1 MIEFACHTWAFN
13 DLTLAEALGTIAR
26 LGFRYADI
34 GSGPNL
40 NAANAARSPRRAAAD
55 IREDL
60 ETFNLKLSD
69 LYIML
74 PRVSLPEDDR
84 REKDVDLFKSLVPFA
99 AALEAP
105 GMTVSPG
112 LAQTDEG
119 AFGRTAASLKA
130 MVEAAHAE
138 GIAVSIEPHMDSM
151 AQTPDAAL
159 ALVEA
164 VPGLKITLDPAHFVY
179 QNLPY
184 DTILKLMPH
193 VRHVQLRQAMR
204 GRLQTTFE
212 RGKVDLAR
220 ILNDLQT
227 ASYAGVVCVEYMIM
241 PGWHG
246 MMKVD
251 AIRESATMRDT
262 LREIRD
268 KKS

>member
-99 AALEAP
+99 AALEVP

-112 LAQTDEG
+112 LGQADEG
-119 AFGRTAASLKA
+119 AFERTADSLKA
-130 MVEAAHAE
+130 MVEAAQAE

-159 ALVEA
+159 
-164 VPGLKITLDPAHFVY
+164 
-179 QNLPY
+179 
-184 DTILKLMPH
+184 
-193 VRHVQLRQAMR
+193 
-204 GRLQTTFE
+204 
-212 RGKVDLAR
+212 
-220 ILNDLQT
+220 
-227 ASYAGVVCVEYMIM
+227 
-241 PGWHG
+241 
-246 MMKVD
+246 
-251 AIRESATMRDT
+251 
-262 LREIRD
+262 
-268 KKS
+268 